1 MRLKIKVK
9 LRIKGGVKCVS
20 RGDLWT
26 ETTVTETEKFHENF
40 IRSVTFPLYKSML
53 PFLLLFNAVDRA
65 GSLFFFIE
73 RCNESP
79 VSSTKRIT
87 DKFNRAES
95 PNSLNLNL
103 WHCLDASGGKKKLL
117 YKPEKMK
124 IIDLKHTDLLWLKLH
139 TRFWENS

>member
-9 LRIKGGVKCVS
+9 LRIKGGVKCVL

-40 IRSVTFPLYKSML
+40 IRSVTFPLYKSVL

-103 WHCLDASGGKKKLL
+103 WHCLDASGGKKKSPLQAGED
-117 YKPEKMK
+117 KNNR
-124 IIDLKHTDLLWLKLH
+124 LKTYRPVMIEIAHKVLGK
-139 TRFWENS
+139 